1 MERDLL
7 RIDPAVTQLV
17 LVGFLRNEITKS
29 SYDQAILSL
38 NGDVDSTVA
47 GFLTVAALGSGSVI
61 ALHMP
66 AHDSEQG
73 PSVAV
78 NLIER
83 TLNISCRVMETAPLV
98 DFILGDTRDDPG
110 RRRSDALAR
119 ARMAILYD
127 QAARHN
133 AIVVGA
139 CNKSDLLLG
148 QGTVHG
154 NLATALNPL
163 GDLFRTQVL
172 RLAPHL
178 NIPRELLV
186 NDIEHDLVGAHLGH
200 ASSRH
205 TYQQVD
211 PLLHLLFDER
221 YSPEE
226 AAAAGFDS
234 DLIDEVLSQFR
245 GSHAQRALPL
255 IPKLSGRTVGHDL
268 RYLRDSHI

>member
-1 MERDLL
+1 MERDSL
-7 RIDPAVTQLV
+7 RIEPAVTQLV

-29 SYDQAILSL
+29 SYDRAVLSI
-38 NGDVDSTVA
+38 NDDIDSIVT
-47 GFLTVAALGSGSVI
+47 GFLTVAALGSNNVI

-66 AHDSEQG
+66 APDAEPETSAAI
-73 PSVAV
+73 S
-78 NLIER
+78 LIER
-83 TLNISCRVMETAPLV
+83 SLDISCQVV
-98 DFILGDTRDDPG
+98 DMSPIVDLILREVDNDLD
-110 RRRSDALAR
+110 RRRPHALAR

-127 QAARHN
+127 QAALHN

-154 NLATALNPL
+154 NLASALNPL

-172 RLAPHL
+172 QLASHL
-178 NIPRELLV
+178 KTPPELLS
-186 NDIEHDLVGAHLGH
+186 NDLEHDRVGAHLGY

-205 TYQQVD
+205 TYQEVD

-221 YSPEE
+221 YSAEE
-226 AAAAGFDS
+226 AAATGFES
-234 DLIDEVLSQFR
+234 GLIDEVLTRFR